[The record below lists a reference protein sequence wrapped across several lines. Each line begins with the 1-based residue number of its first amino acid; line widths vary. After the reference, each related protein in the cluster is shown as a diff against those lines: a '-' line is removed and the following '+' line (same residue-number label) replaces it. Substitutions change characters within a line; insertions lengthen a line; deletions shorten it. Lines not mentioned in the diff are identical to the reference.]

1 LAFRSAQTQIINY
14 ADSTWLQSP
23 SDRLTAAAAF
33 VGSGRS
39 FPLTIALQERNF
51 LDRRDVAAD
60 GREDEEGIGGVDIKG
75 RLARDSS
82 LRAFMLPDIVL

>member
-1 LAFRSAQTQIINY
+1 
-14 ADSTWLQSP
+14 
-23 SDRLTAAAAF
+23 
-33 VGSGRS
+33 
-39 FPLTIALQERNF
+39 LQERNF